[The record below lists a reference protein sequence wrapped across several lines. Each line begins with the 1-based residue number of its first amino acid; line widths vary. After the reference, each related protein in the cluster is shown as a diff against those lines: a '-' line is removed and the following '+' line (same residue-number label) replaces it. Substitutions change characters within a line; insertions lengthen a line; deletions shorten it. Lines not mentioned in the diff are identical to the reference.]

1 MKLNLKTFLVSLVGF
16 VCIVCIL
23 CVPAFAHHGSNAYD
37 TSKVVVFKGVTV
49 TRYLWANPHTIISFD
64 VKDDKGTVQHW
75 NAEAGTPTTIA
86 LAGWTKTSVQPGDVI
101 SVYLFQSKT
110 GNPVGRL
117 NKIVLADGT
126 ELRDSALGYKDAEK

>member
-1 MKLNLKTFLVSLVGF
+1 LKLKTFLVSV
-16 VCIVCIL
+16 V
-23 CVPAFAHHGSNAYD
+23 AFFIACAPVLAHHGSNAYD
-37 TSKVVVFKGVTV
+37 TSKAVVFKAATV
-49 TRYLWANPHTIISFD
+49 TRYLWANPHVIISFD
-64 VKDDKGTVQHW
+64 VKDDKGNVQHW
-75 NAEAGTPTTIA
+75 NAEAGTPTTVA

>member
-1 MKLNLKTFLVSLVGF
+1 MKLRLKTFFVSVVGF
-16 VCIVCIL
+16 FIL
-23 CVPAFAHHGSNAYD
+23 CVPVLAHHGSNAYD
-37 TSKVVVFKGVTV
+37 TSKVVTFKGATV
-49 TRYLWANPHTIISFD
+49 TKYLWANPHTIISFD
-64 VKDDKGTVQHW
+64 VKDDKGNVQHW

-126 ELRDSALGYKDAEK
+126 ELRDSALGYKDTEK